1 MPFCDATC
9 RPKNTPESQPLASAR
24 AAGLPAVT
32 QIVQAAAD
40 FAALAASTKR
50 WSPRADVY
58 GAEGAQINTVNV

>member
-9 RPKNTPESQPLASAR
+9 RPKNTPESQALTSVR

-50 WSPRADVY
+50 
-58 GAEGAQINTVNV
+58 

>member
-9 RPKNTPESQPLASAR
+9 RPKNTPESQALTSVR

-50 WSPRADVY
+50 WSPEPMYTAPKELRS
-58 GAEGAQINTVNV
+58 TP